1 MKKRIVFYGI
11 LVFICLILVII
22 IKYLL
27 TLPQIPDDLNK
38 IALTQPTKIYDDNNQ
53 VIKVLANRQVVPI
66 DFISPDL
73 VNAFIALEDKNFY
86 KHHGISKF
94 SIINALFY
102 NLKSGRIRGGGS
114 TITQQLVKNLF
125 FDFHKSWSRKIK
137 EALLTFQIERQ
148 FAKKD
153 ILEAYLN
160 QIDFGSGVY
169 GVELAAQTYFS
180 KHADE
185 LTVEESAMLAG
196 IPRWP
201 ARYSPYKNK
210 EIAKERYM
218 FVIKRMADEGFIT
231 QDKRQELS
239 ARELEYHRMNV
250 FSGSADYFLDYILKT
265 ASEDLGR
272 GAVNY
277 GGLDIFTTMNSHYQF
292 EATRAVKEKLA
303 EFDLLMGFP
312 PYEQASWEEKLNYPQ
327 AALVAIDVHS
337 GDVKA
342 MVGGR
347 DFIRSPFNRA
357 VSNNRSPGSAFKLF
371 IYFGAL
377 DKGIITPSTVL
388 IDQPVKIEF
397 DNQVWEPENFEKEY
411 LGPMTVKYG
420 LSESRNTI
428 AAQIIQRLTPE
439 VAVEYAQK
447 MGIKSPLQPLYSLAL
462 GATSVS
468 PYEMASAYVTI
479 ASEGIRKEPKMIKA
493 IKSAENKNL
502 WSKSYK
508 NEKLFDA
515 QTCYIMIDMLRGVVE
530 HGTAKSIKTLK
541 FRRPCAGK
549 TGTSGDN
556 RDAWFIGFTPDL
568 VTVVW
573 VGFDDNRMMHDKWGG
588 SITGGRAA
596 IPIWVEFMKSALGN
610 SLFTDF
616 KRPPGIIFKEIDPRT
631 GAGPMPGEP
640 KITIAERMEY

>member
-1 MKKRIVFYGI
+1 M
-11 LVFICLILVII
+11 
-22 IKYLL
+22 
-27 TLPQIPDDLNK
+27 
-38 IALTQPTKIYDDNNQ
+38 
-53 VIKVLANRQVVPI
+53 
-66 DFISPDL
+66 
-73 VNAFIALEDKNFY
+73 
-86 KHHGISKF
+86 
-94 SIINALFY
+94 
-102 NLKSGRIRGGGS
+102 
-114 TITQQLVKNLF
+114 
-125 FDFHKSWSRKIK
+125 
-137 EALLTFQIERQ
+137 
-148 FAKKD
+148 
-153 ILEAYLN
+153 
-160 QIDFGSGVY
+160 
-169 GVELAAQTYFS
+169 
-180 KHADE
+180 
-185 LTVEESAMLAG
+185 
-196 IPRWP
+196 
-201 ARYSPYKNK
+201 
-210 EIAKERYM
+210 
-218 FVIKRMADEGFIT
+218 IKRMADEGFIT

-303 EFDLLMGFP
+303 EFDQLMGFP

-428 AAQIIQRLTPE
+428 AAQIIQRLTPK

-502 WSKSYK
+502 WSKFYK

-640 KITIAERMEY
+640 KITIAERMKY